1 MLEHEQS
8 ELRLCD
14 KLNYNK
20 KTMKD
25 FLKKIKKW
33 LWEVAVS
40 PGIKAGMKT
49 GMKAGMKTGMKKIKN
64 MKQKPKLEKSQ
75 KRKGAPWYPF
85 KTRYQRDPKEKTAR
99 VFEVQDTKTVE
110 KKPIK
115 YRSK

>member
-1 MLEHEQS
+1 MLEREQS

-40 PGIKAGMKT
+40 PGIKAGME
-49 GMKAGMKTGMKKIKN
+49 TGMKKIKN

-85 KTRYQRDPKEKTAR
+85 KTRYPRDPKEKTAR
-99 VFEVQDTKTVE
+99 VFEVKDTKTVE

>member
-1 MLEHEQS
+1 MLEREQS
-8 ELRLCD
+8 ELMLCD

-33 LWEVAVS
+33 LWEAVVS

-49 GMKAGMKTGMKKIKN
+49 GIKTGMKKIKN

-75 KRKGAPWYPF
+75 NRKGAPWYPF
-85 KTRYQRDPKEKTAR
+85 KTRYPRDPKEKTAR
-99 VFEVQDTKTVE
+99 VFEIQDTKTVE

>member
-8 ELRLCD
+8 EIRLCD

-33 LWEVAVS
+33 LWEGSVS
-40 PGIKAGMKT
+40 S
-49 GMKAGMKTGMKKIKN
+49 MKKIKN

-75 KRKGAPWYPF
+75 KRKEAPWYPF
-85 KTRYQRDPKEKTAR
+85 KTRYPRDPKEKTAR

>member
-1 MLEHEQS
+1 MLEREQS
-8 ELRLCD
+8 ELMLCD

-25 FLKKIKKW
+25 FLKKITKW

-40 PGIKAGMKT
+40 PGKKEEIKA
-49 GMKAGMKTGMKKIKN
+49 GMKKIKN

-75 KRKGAPWYPF
+75 KRKEAPWYPF
-85 KTRYQRDPKEKTAR
+85 KTRYPRDPKEKTAR
-99 VFEVQDTKTVE
+99 VFEVKDTKTVE